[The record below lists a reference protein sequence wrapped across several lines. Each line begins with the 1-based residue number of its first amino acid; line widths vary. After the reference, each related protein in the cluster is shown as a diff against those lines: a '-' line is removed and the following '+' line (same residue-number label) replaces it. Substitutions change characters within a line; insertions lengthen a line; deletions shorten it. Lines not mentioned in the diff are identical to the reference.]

1 MAKSASDELAVAI
14 VEALDGDAVVV
25 ELCRMLGAEASDSGA
40 RRHAEELLA
49 AA

>member
-1 MAKSASDELAVAI
+1 VQ
-14 VEALDGDAVVV
+14 ALDDSEVVG
-25 ELCRMLGAEASDSGA
+25 ELCRMLGADTSDAGA

>member
-1 MAKSASDELAVAI
+1 VA
-14 VEALDGDAVVV
+14 
-25 ELCRMLGAEASDSGA
+25 ELCRMLGADTSDDGA